1 MPIDWKRGGM
11 TVVMTCPSC
20 GAENPDDAEY
30 CNLCL
35 STVGFECVEFAAPVI
50 RDEGFSC
57 KYPSSFDN
65 DAPAPVPDEG
75 SPPPVAGPVDI
86 GEYGVQSGEAVVP
99 TSEGMK
105 DEAPPV
111 DVGQYGSVSGHPIHE
126 PPAPRPLKERADGP
140 TPKKRRWRKR

>member
-1 MPIDWKRGGM
+1 VPIDKKRGGI

-20 GAENPDDAEY
+20 GAENPDDAQY

-50 RDEGFSC
+50 RDEGYSC
-57 KYPSSFDN
+57 KYPSSFDD
-65 DAPAPVPDEG
+65 DAPAPVSGEG

-86 GEYGVQSGEAVVP
+86 GEYGIQSGEAVTPKSPVL
-99 TSEGMK
+99 K

-111 DVGQYGSVSGHPIHE
+111 DVGQYGRVSGHAPHE
-126 PPAPRPLKERADGP
+126 PPPPQTLKESPAGP
-140 TPKKRRWRKR
+140 PPKKRRRRKR